1 MRVEWNCAI
10 TGSGAQSVMI
20 CGVHQMQVLLANSLV
35 TRELVGITFITS
47 DINDNSCSPPQ
58 CITTVV
64 YLVTMLVD
72 FRSSSLNSLCLSG
85 ARAFSSAFFG
95 RGTGGIYL
103 DNLGCRGSE
112 SRLIDCV
119 HSTVGIH
126 NCDHGDDAGLRC
138 QRKSYLIC
146 NCTTSTHNT
155 TLGEQSHADCSS
167 SVSESYLL
175 ILYRLVHYSGHGLCN
190 LIGIA

>member
-103 DNLGCRGSE
+103 DNLGCHGSE

-119 HSTVGIH
+119 HSTIGIH
-126 NCDHGDDAGLRC
+126 NCYHGDDAGLRC
-138 QRKSYLIC
+138 KRKNYIYVSHS
-146 NCTTSTHNT
+146 CTISTRNLYSNT
-155 TLGEQSHADCSS
+155 ILGE
-167 SVSESYLL
+167 
-175 ILYRLVHYSGHGLCN
+175 
-190 LIGIA
+190 